1 MENCNHINEW
11 EELSEYHKLVWISK
25 AIKKAQRGDI
35 TELDQALD
43 CIDFLFLFFLT
54 NLTSLLISGSLEL
67 A

>member
-1 MENCNHINEW
+1 MNKESFNEW

-43 CIDFLFLFFLT
+43 CIDFLRGQRRFT
-54 NLTSLLISGSLEL
+54 TPNKIIYIDD
-67 A
+67 